1 MFRKLSMFQLLFCM
15 GLLQPQR
22 LRIFLSHLASSIFLT
37 CLILGWVGA
46 LLSRAAVAAPPL
58 FITIQPTLSDPG
70 QLPLLC
76 NATDGAGEEKD
87 KKLIALLLQNSSVIY
102 FFCKSLTLADWAI
115 CPLLTARERDS
126 RRMCGGSFNAPCHG
140 WNHYNSATKTSMAKN

>member
-1 MFRKLSMFQLLFCM
+1 MSQLVTVFLFLKEIFKIILSFFFMF
-15 GLLQPQR
+15 LLQPQW
-22 LRIFLSHLASSIFLT
+22 LRIFLSHLASSTFLT

-76 NATDGAGEEKD
+76 NATDGAGEEK
-87 KKLIALLLQNSSVIY
+87 
-102 FFCKSLTLADWAI
+102 
-115 CPLLTARERDS
+115 
-126 RRMCGGSFNAPCHG
+126 G
-140 WNHYNSATKTSMAKN
+140 